1 MRKSEL
7 KVGDYNSFFQT
18 YLNTL
23 GDVSLMDMHQ
33 KQLQNFPQFME
44 SIPDAKLHYAYDD
57 GKWTLAEV
65 LLHII
70 DTERVFQYRAL
81 RFSRGDK
88 TPLPGFEQDDYVPNS
103 FANRRSKESLIEEYK
118 IVRKATISLF
128 TNFDRNILETKGI
141 TNNAELS
148 VAAIGFIIS
157 GHQKHHR
164 NIIRERYL

>member
-7 KVGDYNSFFQT
+7 EVGDCNSFFQT

-23 GDVSLMDMHQ
+23 ADVTLLDILK
-33 KQLQNFPQFME
+33 KQLQNFPQFIE
-44 SIPDAKLHYAYDD
+44 SLPDAKLHYAYDE
-57 GKWTLAEV
+57 GKWTIAEV

-81 RFSRGDK
+81 RIARGDK
-88 TPLPGFEQDDYVPNS
+88 TPLPGFEQNDYVPNS
-103 FANRRSKESLIEEYK
+103 FADRRSIKSLLEEYI
-118 IVRKATISLF
+118 IVRKSTISLF
-128 TNFDRNILETKGI
+128 NHFNRQTLQLKGVSSNSAI
-141 TNNAELS
+141 S
-148 VAAIGFIIS
+148 VAAIGFIIA